1 MKKTKVYITQ
11 YALTKGIIEAEVEES
26 NIKNDYIFVKNNQ
39 IFLGKSFKLNHD
51 IFLDKKLA
59 IENAYH
65 KRDNEIKKL
74 YKNIE
79 LLKDKNFS

>member
-1 MKKTKVYITQ
+1 MKKTKVYITK
-11 YALTKGIIEAEVEES
+11 YALTKAYHWSRSRRIQY
-26 NIKNDYIFVKNNQ
+26 KNDYIFVKNNQ

-79 LLKDKNFS
+79 

>member
-1 MKKTKVYITQ
+1 M
-11 YALTKGIIEAEVEES
+11 
-26 NIKNDYIFVKNNQ
+26 IF
-39 IFLGKSFKLNHD
+39 
-51 IFLDKKLA
+51 FLDKKLA

-79 LLKDKNFS
+79 